1 MFLILLISF
10 DFVSLFSFSFSF
22 SPHGT
27 EDAEG
32 GWLLVMR
39 P

>member
-10 DFVSLFSFSFSF
+10 DFVSLFSFSFS
-22 SPHGT
+22 PHGI

-32 GWLLVMR
+32 GWLVVIR
-39 P
+39 A